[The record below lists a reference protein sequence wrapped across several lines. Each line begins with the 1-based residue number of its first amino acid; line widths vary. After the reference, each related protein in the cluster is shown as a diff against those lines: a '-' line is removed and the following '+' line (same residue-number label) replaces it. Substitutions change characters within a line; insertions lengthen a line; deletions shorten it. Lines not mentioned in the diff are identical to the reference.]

1 MNLGRDARR
10 TLLLVDDESTNL
22 QVLRHTLQAD
32 YRLLFAKDG
41 ATALSLVEKDRPD
54 LILLDIMMPG
64 MSGYEVCE
72 TLKRQAHTSA
82 IPVIFVTAL
91 SEANDEYKGLELGAV
106 DYITKPFN
114 PPIVQ
119 ARVRTHLSL
128 VHTQELME
136 TRLQIIQCLGVAAE
150 YRDNETGMHIV
161 RISHFARRVAKE
173 VGYSDEAADEL
184 LHAAPMHDVGKIG
197 IPDAIL
203 LKPGKLDPEE
213 WALMR
218 QHPTIGARIIG
229 EHHSGLLQ
237 MAATIALCHHEKW
250 DGSGYP
256 RGLAGEDIPH
266 EARIVALVDVFDA
279 LTSVRPYKPAWP
291 VEKALKYIRDQ
302 SGRHFDPALVEAFLR
317 CVPDIL
323 EIRRRWADEINA
335 DSADENAV
343 EQAR

>member
-1 MNLGRDARR
+1 MSFSKDTRR

-22 QVLRHTLQAD
+22 QVLRHTLQVD

-41 ATALSLVEKDRPD
+41 ATALELVRKDRPD
-54 LILLDIMMPG
+54 LVLLDIMMPG
-64 MSGYEVCE
+64 MSGYEVCAS
-72 TLKRQAHTSA
+72 LKRSPDTRA

-106 DYITKPFN
+106 DYITKPLN

-119 ARVRTHLSL
+119 ARVRNHLSL
-128 VHTQELME
+128 VQAQEVRA
-136 TRLQIIQCLGVAAE
+136 TRLQIIQCLGVASE

-161 RISHFARRVAKE
+161 RISHYARRLALE
-173 VGYSDEAADEL
+173 IGYGEEAADEL

-203 LKPGKLDPEE
+203 LKPGKLDERE
-213 WALMR
+213 WAVMR
-218 QHPTIGARIIG
+218 QHPIIGAQIIG
-229 EHHSGLLQ
+229 EHPSGLLKT
-237 MAATIALCHHEKW
+237 AAIIARCHHEKW
-250 DGSGYP
+250 DGTGYP
-256 RGLAGEDIPH
+256 HGLKGDAIPP
-266 EARIVALVDVFDA
+266 EARIVSLVDVFDA

-291 VEKALKYIRDQ
+291 VEQALGYIREQ
-302 SGRHFDPALVEAFLR
+302 SGRHFEPALVDAFMR

-323 EIRRRWADEINA
+323 EIRMRWADEPDTEEA
-335 DSADENAV
+335 DAEI